1 MTEQQKFT
9 EFARGIIIIII
20 IRGVAIYYSEKIE
33 EKTGHPK
40 STIHD
45 IIARYEN
52 GIISGEEVI
61 IWDCFIF
68 ILDCLALLQ

>member
-9 EFARGIIIIII
+9 EFARGI

-45 IIARYEN
+45 T
-52 GIISGEEVI
+52 ISRHCETG
-61 IWDCFIF
+61 
-68 ILDCLALLQ
+68 LPHALGDHQY